1 MLIEMEKGS
10 RCSSPSPSQP
20 PISREQAL
28 LESFF
33 HALSQFAF
41 DKAKDQVE
49 KEKEAKRLSLVSST
63 PWSSLM
69 VALHHMAIAEK
80 TYFSLPFLVKKFFRK
95 DSVRDSFKALIAE
108 LKRIEGAVYTTTAIG
123 SPVEG
128 SLMAELCRHLCQFV
142 LARQDLIEF
151 YEAMATMSSSS
162 NVNCL
167 DLSNMIDEICQ
178 KHSRGFHH
186 PILDSLKSSFSYE
199 VDILSNL
206 LKAQC
211 DMAEWKFLP
220 SLLHLHESHV
230 KLSSWCYVLSPGEL
244 GASLTLKKSLFGST
258 PRKRLEAPF
267 LYQWLGKLQDAL
279 VSKFT
284 LYFYQILS
292 RQTTPADMKSLTSR
306 AGVDYVGRIAA
317 FIRRSE
323 AFNVCMVLD
332 TRELDS
338 YQGHGY
344 HLPLDIKE
352 TPSGVGA
359 FPAIFSF
366 PGERPGEHWPNIV
379 SILLDRAQELS
390 LPDKIVYF
398 YDNKFQSTYFL
409 TRVDLHTTLV
419 VVFKSKRS
427 EKDSYVTTFLNET
440 ATLLRNTKTFAML
453 KQGGK
458 N

>member
-1 MLIEMEKGS
+1 MS
-10 RCSSPSPSQP
+10 
-20 PISREQAL
+20 
-28 LESFF
+28 
-33 HALSQFAF
+33 
-41 DKAKDQVE
+41 
-49 KEKEAKRLSLVSST
+49 
-63 PWSSLM
+63 
-69 VALHHMAIAEK
+69 
-80 TYFSLPFLVKKFFRK
+80 
-95 DSVRDSFKALIAE
+95 DSI
-108 LKRIEGAVYTTTAIG
+108 
-123 SPVEG
+123 
-128 SLMAELCRHLCQFV
+128 LCFQ
-142 LARQDLIEF
+142 
-151 YEAMATMSSSS
+151 
-162 NVNCL
+162 
-167 DLSNMIDEICQ
+167 
-178 KHSRGFHH
+178 
-186 PILDSLKSSFSYE
+186 
-199 VDILSNL
+199 
-206 LKAQC
+206 
-211 DMAEWKFLP
+211 
-220 SLLHLHESHV
+220 
-230 KLSSWCYVLSPGEL
+230 
-244 GASLTLKKSLFGST
+244 
-258 PRKRLEAPF
+258 
-267 LYQWLGKLQDAL
+267 
-279 VSKFT
+279 FT

-292 RQTTPADMKSLTSR
+292 RQTTSADMKSLTSR

-332 TRELDS
+332 TRELDP

-379 SILLDRAQELS
+379 SIVLDRAQELS

-409 TRVDLHTTLV
+409 TRVDLRTTLV